1 MNPYGQPL
9 PISPYP
15 SPYPNPYGQP
25 PPISPY
31 GQPQG
36 QYPYNQ
42 GYPQGPGSIP
52 QMYDPYAQQNLDYY
66 NHNFQYN
73 FAKENKS
80 KLSYYI
86 TVELELYPGTNV
98 SAVKK
103 YAMKCNNTFER
114 IRKSLSDLF
123 GYQYRPRELKEAY
136 EYEANFETNEKLKEE
151 NEKKMEQDKKEKERA
166 DKRAKE
172 RAKEREE
179 RERDR
184 DRERARERE
193 YRERERTRDRSRER
207 RGGKSLK
214 NQKKSKNKTLKK
226 IK

>member
-9 PISPYP
+9 PI
-15 SPYPNPYGQP
+15 NPYGQP
-25 PPISPY
+25 PPINPYGQPPPINPY
-31 GQPQG
+31 GQPQVYAPVIQG
-36 QYPYNQ
+36 QYPYTTAPTQ
-42 GYPQGPGSIP
+42 A
-52 QMYDPYAQQNLDYY
+52 YDPYAQQNLDYY

-151 NEKKMEQDKKEKERA
+151 NEKKIEEDKKEKEQA
-166 DKRAKE
+166 EKRAKEREE

-179 RERDR
+179 RSK
-184 DRERARERE
+184 ERE
-193 YRERERTRDRSRER
+193 YRDRSRER
-207 RGGKSLK
+207 RGGTSLK
-214 NQKKSKNKTLKK
+214 KQKKSKNKTLKK